1 MSDLH
6 QLEARLEWPFNE
18 ALLLRQAVTH
28 RSATGPNNERLE
40 FLGDSIL
47 NFVIASEVFSRRPDL
62 REGELSRM
70 RAALVNK
77 NALAA
82 IARRVDLGPHIVL
95 GSGEM
100 KSGGQR
106 RDSILADTLEALI
119 GAVYLDG
126 GYEAGRALVL
136 RLYQD
141 DLANLPDMEA
151 RKDPK
156 TRLQE
161 YLQGRRLDLPHYEVE
176 EVSGRAHAQTFR
188 VVCTSE
194 ALQLIGEG
202 LAGNRRQAEQ
212 AAAND
217 LLDKLGPQAS
227 DGQTSD
233 NTDGAS
239 A

>member
-1 MSDLH
+1 MKDLH
-6 QLEARLEWPFNE
+6 RLEARLEWPFNDP
-18 ALLLRQAVTH
+18 LLLRQAVTH
-28 RSATGPNNERLE
+28 RSASGPNNERLE
-40 FLGDSIL
+40 FLGDAIL
-47 NFVIASEVFSRRPDL
+47 NFVIASEVFDRRPDL

-82 IARRVDLGPHIVL
+82 IARRIELGPYIVL

-100 KSGGQR
+100 KSGGRR
-106 RDSILADTLEALI
+106 RDSILADALEALI

-126 GYEAGRALVL
+126 GYDAGRALVL
-136 RLYQD
+136 RLYRD
-141 DLANLPDMEA
+141 DLANLPQMEA

-161 YLQGRRLDLPHYEVE
+161 YLQGRRMDLPHYEVE
-176 EVSGRAHAQTFR
+176 DVSGRAHEQTFR

-194 ALQLIGEG
+194 ALQLVGEG

-212 AAAND
+212 AAADD
-217 LLDKLGPQAS
+217 LLAKLGPLGNDDPTPETP
-227 DGQTSD
+227 DGEPS
-233 NTDGAS
+233 
-239 A
+239 

>member
-1 MSDLH
+1 MSDLD
-6 QLEARLEWPFNE
+6 QLEARLEWPFND
-18 ALLLRQAVTH
+18 AALLRQAVTH

-47 NFVIASEVFSRRPDL
+47 NFVIASEVFNRRPDL

-77 NALAA
+77 HALAE
-82 IARRVDLGPHIVL
+82 IARRFDLGPHIVL

-100 KSGGQR
+100 KSGGRR
-106 RDSILADTLEALI
+106 RDSILADALEALI

-141 DLANLPDMEA
+141 DLSSLPDMEA
-151 RKDPK
+151 HKDPK

-161 YLQGRRLDLPHYEVE
+161 YLQGRHLDLPHYAVE

-217 LLDKLGPQAS
+217 LLAKLAPLSGN
-227 DGQTSD
+227 GQTPN